1 MEEPGP
7 ELIDYLEIC
16 WKRKWLILIPTL
28 FLVLAAAAISFVLP
42 KVWEVS
48 CVILPSKLLT
58 LNEQGA
64 YTEIVF
70 TDAKQIVSQ
79 VSESSYNRM
88 IADELKLD
96 LKSIPKFTAAN
107 TKDTQLVLMSA
118 RNRDIEKSIRSFQ
131 SLIKFLKVE
140 LDAKAEIEIRA
151 IEIKINEKDIE
162 IKGLEQEISVAREKI
177 DIISRRKREI
187 DGEMIQARKRIE
199 SLEND
204 QRQYLKAEKKA
215 ESESLAMLLYSNNI
229 QLSLKY
235 HDELNE
241 LLNSK
246 KMEEATI
253 NIEIEKNTTKMK
265 QLTNEMNSLKEKK
278 GRIDFTQV
286 VKQPSVSLEPVS
298 PTKVTIILATAI
310 ISFFIFVFVAFA
322 LESFDRKKSLR
333 A

>member
-58 LNEQGA
+58 QNEQGA

-79 VSESSYNRM
+79 VSESSYNKM

-118 RNRDIEKSIRSFQ
+118 RDRDIEKSIRSFQ

-151 IEIKINEKDIE
+151 IETKINEKDIE
-162 IKGLEQEISVAREKI
+162 IKGLEQEIRVAREKI
-177 DIISRRKREI
+177 DIISRRKKEI
-187 DGEMIQARKRIE
+187 DGEMIQARKKIE

-204 QRQYLKAEKKA
+204 QRQYLKSEKKT
-215 ESESLAMLLYSNNI
+215 ESESLAMLLYSDNI
-229 QLSLKY
+229 QLSMRY
-235 HDELNE
+235 QDQLNE

-253 NIEIEKNTTKMK
+253 NIEIEKNTTKIK
-265 QLTNEMNSLKEKK
+265 QSINEMNSLKEKK

-286 VKQPSVSLEPVS
+286 VKQPSVSLKPVS
-298 PTKVTIILATAI
+298 PAKVTIILATAI

-322 LESFDRKKSLR
+322 LESFGRKKSLR